1 MPLRTIVSSIGT
13 VTYKTSKVLARILK
27 TLLGKSPH
35 HVQNYQDFIQ
45 QIKGI
50 HLNSDQCSMS
60 YDVKALFTSVPTK
73 PATNIIKKLLEQD
86 QELQHRT
93 PMTVEN
99 IICLLEFCLNSTYFM
114 FQGKYYEQL
123 EGVAMGSPISP
134 IVANLYM
141 GNFEVE
147 AIRSA
152 AHPPYLW
159 KRNVDDTFTVIDSS
173 HKS

>member
-1 MPLRTIVSSIGT
+1 
-13 VTYKTSKVLARILK
+13 
-27 TLLGKSPH
+27 
-35 HVQNYQDFIQ
+35 
-45 QIKGI
+45 
-50 HLNSDQCSMS
+50 MS
-60 YDVKALFTSVPTK
+60 CDVKALFTSVPTK
-73 PATNIIKKLLEQD
+73 PATNLIKKLLEQD

-123 EGVAMGSPISP
+123 ERAGMGSPISP

-141 GNFEVE
+141 ENYEVE

-152 AHPPYLW
+152 PHPPYL
-159 KRNVDDTFTVIDSS
+159 
-173 HKS
+173 